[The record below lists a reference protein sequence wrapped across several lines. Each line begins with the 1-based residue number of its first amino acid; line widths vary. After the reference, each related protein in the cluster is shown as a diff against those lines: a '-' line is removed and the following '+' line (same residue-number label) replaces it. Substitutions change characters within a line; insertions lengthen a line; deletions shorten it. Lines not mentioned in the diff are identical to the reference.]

1 MPNDAREIT
10 LTVQQGGERLDRFL
24 AAHVPDV
31 SRAEVQR
38 WIKEARATVDGRP
51 AKASYKLRAGE
62 TVLLLRPPLVEVQ
75 IEPEPIPLHVA
86 YEDDDLLVVDKPAGL
101 VVHPAPGHMHGTLVN
116 ALLARYPDLGQV
128 GGPERAGIVHRLD
141 SDTSGLLL
149 VAKTAAAL
157 ERLQRQFKTR
167 RVEKIY
173 LALVEGRVDVKEGRI
188 EAPIA
193 RDPANRQRM
202 AVVPESRGG
211 RRAVTTFR
219 VLGHFL
225 SPASQER
232 HEFSLLE
239 LNLLTGRTHQIRVH
253 LAFIKHP
260 VAGDRIYGRRKQR
273 IACPRQFLHA
283 ARLAFTQPTTGETIS
298 IESPLPADLQSV
310 LERLLPM

>member
-1 MPNDAREIT
+1 MPSNAQEIT
-10 LTVQQGGERLDRFL
+10 LTVLQGGDRLDRFL
-24 AAHVPDV
+24 ADHVPDV

-38 WIKEARATVDGRP
+38 WIKEARATVNGRLV
-51 AKASYKLRAGE
+51 KASYKLAAGE
-62 TVLLLRPPLVEVQ
+62 TVLLLRPPAVERR
-75 IEPEPIPLHVA
+75 IEPEPIPLQIA

-116 ALLARYPDLGQV
+116 ALLARHPALREV

-141 SDTSGLLL
+141 GDTSGLLL
-149 VAKTAAAL
+149 VAKTAPAL
-157 ERLQRQFKTR
+157 EKLQRQFKTR
-167 RVEKIY
+167 RVEKVY
-173 LALVEGRVDVKEGRI
+173 LALVEGRVEAKEGRI

-193 RDPANRQRM
+193 RDPANRKRM
-202 AVVPESRGG
+202 AVVPEGRGG

-219 VLGHFL
+219 VLGYYL
-225 SPASQER
+225 SPASAER

-260 VAGDRIYGRRKQR
+260 VAGDRVYGRRKQR

-283 ARLAFTQPTTGETIS
+283 ARLVFIQPTTGETITV
-298 IESPLPADLQSV
+298 EAPLPTDLRDV
-310 LERLLPM
+310 LERLRAI